1 MASRAQTKAQAR
13 ERRLAHER
21 EAALQQRRTRRRQ
34 LAGGVVGLAVV
45 IVAAMVLISSGGGGT
60 SGSPG
65 LATGPQA
72 KATTRTVDQLLKG
85 IPQSGL
91 TLGRPDAPVTVT
103 EYADLECPFCGQFAT
118 GQESELINRD
128 VRAGTVKLVYRSLST
143 ATGNGPEAD
152 VFTAQQS
159 AAEAAGAQHHG
170 WNYIETFY
178 REQGSE
184 ATSYVTPSF
193 LTGLAHQVTGL
204 NLATWQHG
212 RSASRY
218 AAMVRSD
225 AVAAARQHI
234 QSTPTFVV
242 SGPVS
247 QTQPTSTLSYSDLE
261 SLIKSVTP

>member
-13 ERRLAHER
+13 ERRLEQER
-21 EAALQQRRTRRRQ
+21 AAAASRQRTRRRQ
-34 LAGGVVGLAVV
+34 LAGGVVGLAAV
-45 IVAAMVLISSGGGGT
+45 IVVALVLISSGGGGT

-65 LATGPQA
+65 LATGAQA
-72 KATTRTVDQLLKG
+72 KTTTRAVDRLLKG

-91 TLGRPDAPVTVT
+91 TLGRPDAPITVT

-128 VRAGTVKLVYRSLST
+128 VRAGKVKLVYRSLST

-159 AAEAAGAQHHG
+159 AAEAAGAQHRG

-184 ATSYVTPSF
+184 ETSYVTPGF
-193 LTGLAHQVTGL
+193 LTGLAHQVAGL
-204 NLATWQHG
+204 NLAAWQRG
-212 RSASRY
+212 RTASRY

-242 SGPVS
+242 RGPVS
-247 QTQPTSTLSYSDLE
+247 QAQPTSTLSYSTLE
-261 SLIKSVTP
+261 ALIRSVAP